1 MPGFRVSNLLP
12 ATGVA
17 DMDAADGAA
26 VRVDAAMAVGA
37 AGAGAAAVG
46 VGVVGAA
53 AVVAAV
59 YGLAPFASA
68 KHRGPSPGAFVR
80 WPYDGRW
87 CRNLALGL
95 PIFRGRQ
102 LRRLIQSR
110 DCRLAVGPLHSA

>member
-1 MPGFRVSNLLP
+1 LLP

-37 AGAGAAAVG
+37 AAVVG

-80 WPYDGRW
+80 WPCDGRW
-87 CRNLALGL
+87 CRNKWSSDARGSTK
-95 PIFRGRQ
+95 GRQ
-102 LRRLIQSR
+102 LVLTQ
-110 DCRLAVGPLHSA
+110 

>member
-1 MPGFRVSNLLP
+1 MSNLLP
-12 ATGVA
+12 ATGVADMDVEA

-37 AGAGAAAVG
+37 AGAGAAAVVG

-80 WPYDGRW
+80 WPCDGRW
-87 CRNLALGL
+87 CRNKSSSDARGSTK
-95 PIFRGRQ
+95 GRQ
-102 LRRLIQSR
+102 LVLTQ
-110 DCRLAVGPLHSA
+110 

>member
-12 ATGVA
+12 ATGVADMDAEA

-37 AGAGAAAVG
+37 AGAGAAAVVG

-68 KHRGPSPGAFVR
+68 KHRGPSPGAFR
-80 WPYDGRW
+80 WPADAASAAIFYIAD
-87 CRNLALGL
+87 CNLIG
-95 PIFRGRQ
+95 
-102 LRRLIQSR
+102 
-110 DCRLAVGPLHSA
+110 